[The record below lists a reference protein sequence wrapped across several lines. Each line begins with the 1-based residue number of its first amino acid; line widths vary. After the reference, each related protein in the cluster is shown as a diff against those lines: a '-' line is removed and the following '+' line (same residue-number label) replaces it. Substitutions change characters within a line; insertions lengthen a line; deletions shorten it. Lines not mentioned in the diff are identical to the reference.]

1 MADPNI
7 GTIGGKAVE
16 IAGTFDTYDL
26 LIERL
31 RERAAAIDLS
41 YRVIEEIAGI
51 GEGNLGK
58 YLGSVR
64 SKHLNA
70 ESLVRIASALGVR
83 GVFFV
88 DPALVAQMTPLYEK
102 RDAAKAHARRRAAAL
117 GPVTLRR
124 VVPAAAAEMG
134 RRGAAARNR
143 RLAPETRRKLARAAA
158 LARWGYVTLDADG
171 RPTRRTHPT

>member
-1 MADPNI
+1 MADSNT
-7 GTIGGKAVE
+7 GTIGGQAVE

-58 YLGSVR
+58 YLGSLR
-64 SKHLNA
+64 SKHLSA
-70 ESLVRIASALGVR
+70 ESLVRIASALGVK
-83 GVFFV
+83 GVLYV

-102 RDAAKAHARRRAAAL
+102 RDSTKARAQRRACF
-117 GPVTLRR
+117 GQPSLRR
-124 VVPAAAAEMG
+124 LVSPVAAEMG
-134 RRGAAARNR
+134 KRGARSRNAR
-143 RLAPETRRKLARAAA
+143 LSPEARRKLARAAA

-171 RPTRRTHPT
+171 RPTRQGRRE